1 MKRKTPKLLDDIRDA
16 AAFIEDAAK
25 GKSLEQY
32 RTDRLLRQALERN
45 FEIVGEAINRLMRD
59 DTDVADQIEHASV
72 IVGFRNVLAHGY
84 DLIDDE
90 KVWQT
95 IVRDVP
101 HLRQQVE
108 RLLGIGGS

>member
-16 AAFIEDAAK
+16 AAFIENAAK

-32 RTDRLLRQALERN
+32 RADRLLRHAVERN
-45 FEIVGEAINRLMRD
+45 FEIIGEAINRLMRSD
-59 DTDVADQIEHASV
+59 PEVADRIEHARV
-72 IVGFRNVLAHGY
+72 VVGFRNALAHGY

-101 HLRQQVE
+101 DLRRQVE
-108 RLLGIGGS
+108 LLMGMGGP